1 MSSFLFPLSPPHAL
15 AEPASFS
22 AESENEGGEVS
33 AWVRHFSKRQTI
45 LFLFSWGEW
54 SEPEGKKRELDC
66 RSGGFWEMANV
77 GGRSAGACVKGRELS
92 RTSGRGAGGGGGG
105 GGGGGRG
112 PPNVLMCWFEKI
124 RRFFSLIIV
133 FSFIVCYNCLMII
146 VLKKILACISL
157 FFFLMFLGVL
167 LWFIIDIIYIYL
179 YSLSPLTL

>member
-1 MSSFLFPLSPPHAL
+1 MSEANLR
-15 AEPASFS
+15 EKK
-22 AESENEGGEVS
+22 ENWTAAPEDFEKWRTWAGEVPER
-33 AWVRHFSKRQTI
+33 ASKVGSYLGPR
-45 LFLFSWGEW
+45 GV
-54 SEPEGKKRELDC
+54 GR
-66 RSGGFWEMANV
+66 GGR
-77 GGRSAGACVKGRELS
+77 GGRS
-92 RTSGRGAGGGGGG
+92 
-105 GGGGGRG
+105 